1 MASQPKI
8 LRQCSFC
15 GKNQLQVKKLI
26 SGNDVYICNECIT
39 LCHTILIQDDNGK
52 PNKLGS
58 KLTPALIKDYLDDRV
73 VGQDLAKTILSV
85 SIYNHIQRT
94 ANPVIDGVEIEKS
107 NLLFAGPSGVGKTY
121 LVQNVGK
128 LLDIP
133 FVIVDATSLTESGYV
148 GLDVE
153 DCIARLYQASGGDIA
168 KTESGIIYIDEIDK
182 KGKKSENSSIT
193 RDVSGEGVQQAL
205 LKMIEGCEVKVPPH
219 GGRKNPHGEFV
230 TIDTKNILF
239 ILGGAFV
246 GLEDIVAKR
255 QNKNAGSM
263 GFLSKVQNAD
273 VNSQEHK
280 DLIKHAKHEDLT
292 KFGIIPELIGRLP
305 VLVPFMQ
312 LTEEQLVQILS
323 EPKNAITKQYQK
335 MFQLDSIALEFRHDA
350 LLAIAKDA
358 IDKKTGARGLRSII
372 EKVLL
377 PVQFNL
383 PGLSKKGVTSVIIT
397 EGCVTDNQEPVMIYR
412 SETETAN
419 DQ

>member
-263 GFLSKVQNAD
+263 GFLSKMQTAD

-280 DLIKHAKHEDLT
+280 DLIKYAKHEDLT

-397 EGCVTDNQEPVMIYR
+397 EGSVTDNQEPVMIYR